1 MPVRS
6 EDTYVFVDREYLARI
21 YNDAIRS
28 LFACDG
34 ELDFQ
39 KIRIEARAKRAF
51 IYDCVDDVRR
61 SGESEP
67 DYNSRVTAQE
77 VSFGEIRKLSGFH
90 VRLGSLRGAPKKLR
104 QKEVDVTLAVDM
116 LTHGFDGNM
125 EKAIL
130 IAGDLDFRPIV
141 EALVRRGVFVEVWYE
156 RTSVAHELW
165 WAADLGRELKLTS
178 LYPWST
184 DSFRSKYPEPV
195 ATAQSNAPAGVIKRT
210 GTVEGKTALLLEKD
224 LTHSL
229 YVADFRGR
237 SLTISH
243 QDPAVVERYMQI
255 QFAPVQWA

>member
-6 EDTYVFVDREYLARI
+6 EDTYLFVDREYLARI
-21 YNDAIRS
+21 YNEAIRS

-39 KIRIEARAKRAF
+39 KIKQEARAKRAF
-51 IYDCVDDVRR
+51 IYDCLDDVRR
-61 SGESEP
+61 AGESEP
-67 DYNSRVTAQE
+67 DCNARVTAQE
-77 VSFGEIRKLSGFH
+77 VAFGEIRKLSGFH

-116 LTHGFDGNM
+116 MTHGFDGNM
-125 EKAIL
+125 EKAVL

-156 RTSVAHELW
+156 KTSVAHELW

-178 LYPWST
+178 LYWWST
-184 DSFRSKYPEPV
+184 DSFKSKYPEPV
-195 ATAQSNAPAGVIKRT
+195 AVSQTGPPAGAIKRT
-210 GTVEGKTALLLEKD
+210 GTVEGHTALLIEKD
-224 LTHSL
+224 FRHSL
-229 YVADFRGR
+229 YIADYRGR

-243 QDPAVVERYMQI
+243 HDPAVIERYMQI
-255 QFAPVQWA
+255 LYAPVQWA